1 MPSAPSALCVAAG
14 GHVAVLSE
22 LLAAGAPHWAC
33 QLPGASLPRSAL
45 DLAALGGHMEVSN

>member
-45 DLAALGGHMEVSN
+45 DLAALGGHMEVSI